1 MSDTPTTVT
10 PRTNSE
16 TPEARTF
23 KHTLKREA
31 GSSVVVEVEVDADR
45 LTRAADRA
53 FERHNQKARISG
65 FRPGKAPRA
74 MYERQYGTEHLWA
87 DAAEDVIDET
97 YREIVELEDLSPI
110 DNPSVEVGQLE
121 PGKPLKYKATVVVK
135 PDVDLGDYRAHGA
148 TVEPKPPTDDE
159 IVKTIDAM
167 RDQHAQLR
175 SVDRESKAGD
185 IVMVDIDVN
194 VDGLQLPPFARNAH
208 VEAGRTSAI
217 AGLGDAF
224 VGLKAGNE
232 KKVDLKFPDDTT
244 DETVRGKTGA
254 FSIRPSQVSE
264 KVVPALDDDFAKTVG
279 VSSIEELRRTVKNE
293 LAHAAF
299 HEARDAAADKA
310 MEHLLAQAK
319 VEIPD
324 VLVQDELDHLMAD
337 LKVRVREQGLNFEQF
352 LLQARKTEKEIR
364 DEWKPAAERRAKA
377 LLVLD
382 AIASKET
389 VTVSGQEL
397 AAQVAMTPLAQ
408 QDPQAVRDPVVLAS
422 LARSIRNRKTV
433 DKLLG
438 LDAPDAES
446 ELIKKAGG
454 EAADFHGAGA
464 APKPEEPKLI
474 VPPKSKP
481 ESTPEGREA
490 LRAMLEKK

>member
-1 MSDTPTTVT
+1 MSDTPTTAAPTERSFRHTVT
-10 PRTNSE
+10 
-16 TPEARTF
+16 
-23 KHTLKREA
+23 REA
-31 GSSVVVEVEVDADR
+31 GSRVVLEVEADPDR
-45 LTRAADRA
+45 LTRQTDRV

-74 MYERQYGTEHLWA
+74 MYERQYGTDHLLA
-87 DAAEDVIDET
+87 EAAEDVIDET
-97 YREIVELEDLSPI
+97 YRDIVALEDLSPI
-110 DNPSVEVGQLE
+110 DNPSVEVTQLE
-121 PGKPLKYKATVVVK
+121 AGKPLKYRATVVVK
-135 PDVDLGDYRAHGA
+135 PEVDLGDYKAHGA
-148 TVEPKPPTDDE
+148 TVEPKPPTDEE

-167 RDQHAQLR
+167 RDSHAQLR
-175 SVDRESKAGD
+175 TVDRESKAGD
-185 IVMVDIDVN
+185 IVMVDIDVK
-194 VDGLQLPPFARNAH
+194 VDGMALPPFARNAH

-217 AGLGDAF
+217 EGLGDAF
-224 VGLKAGNE
+224 IGLRAGSE
-232 KKVDLKFPDDTT
+232 KKVDLKFPEDTT
-244 DETVRGKTGA
+244 DETVRGKSGT

-279 VSSIEELRRTVKNE
+279 VASVDELRKTVKNE

-299 HEARDAAADKA
+299 HEARDDAADKA

-337 LKVRVREQGLNFEQF
+337 LKVRVREQGLSFEQF
-352 LLQARKTEKEIR
+352 LLQARKTEQEIR

-382 AIASKET
+382 AIATKET

-446 ELIKKAGG
+446 ELIKRAGG
-454 EAADFHGAGA
+454 EAADFHGTA
-464 APKPEEPKLI
+464 AAKPEEPKII

-481 ESTPEGREA
+481 ESTPEAREA